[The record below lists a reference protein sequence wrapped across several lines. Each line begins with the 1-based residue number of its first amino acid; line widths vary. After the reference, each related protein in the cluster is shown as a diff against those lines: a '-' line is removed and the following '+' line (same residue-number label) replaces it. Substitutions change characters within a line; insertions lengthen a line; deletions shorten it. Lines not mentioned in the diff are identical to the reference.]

1 MFKCTAGGIGLREHA
16 KDVFQHK
23 TVFIT
28 GATSDIGAAIAES
41 FAALGA
47 DLLLS
52 DHPDLKKRL
61 NEMAGTFQHEYAS
74 HSTVHPIDLN
84 SVDEIQANLSS
95 IEKPIDILVNCAGL
109 NTFLPALKVEEEV
122 WDQILNVNLKS
133 LFFVS
138 KFVAETMIK
147 SRTPGKIVNLASQHG
162 VVANG
167 LRAPYCASKAGVI
180 HLTKVLALEWS
191 QYDILV
197 NCVSPTF
204 TKTSK
209 SETFL
214 QHPNVQKSFLPKIP
228 LKRFA
233 TPNDITRAVLFLSS
247 PFNTMITG
255 ENILVDGGYTIH

>member
-1 MFKCTAGGIGLREHA
+1 MLEHA
-16 KDVFQHK
+16 KDVFKHK

-28 GATSDIGAAIAES
+28 GAAGDIGAAIVER

-47 DLLLS
+47 DLRLS
-52 DHPDLKKRL
+52 DHPDLKERL
-61 NEMAGTFQHEYAS
+61 NEMAEALEDKYAS
-74 HSTVHPIDLN
+74 HVAIHLIDLR
-84 SVDEIQANLSS
+84 SVDEIRTNLSS
-95 IEKPIDILVNCAGL
+95 IEQPIDILVNCAGL
-109 NTFLPALKVEEEV
+109 NMFLPALKVEEAV
-122 WDQILNVNLKS
+122 WDQIVDVNLKG

-138 KFVAETMIK
+138 QFVAATMIK
-147 SRTPGKIVNLASQHG
+147 NRTQGKIVNLGSQHG

-167 LRAPYCASKAGVI
+167 LRAPYCISKAGVI

-191 QYDILV
+191 QYGILV

-233 TPNDITRAVLFLSS
+233 TPNDITRAVIFLSS

>member
-1 MFKCTAGGIGLREHA
+1 MLEHA
-16 KDVFQHK
+16 KNVFKHK

-52 DHPDLKKRL
+52 DHPELKKRL
-61 NEMAGTFQHEYAS
+61 SEMAEMFENKYAS
-74 HSTVHPIDLN
+74 HAAIHLIDLS
-84 SVDEIQANLSS
+84 SVDEIRANLSN

-109 NTFLPALKVEEEV
+109 NMFLPALKVEEEV
-122 WDQILNVNLKS
+122 WDRVLSVNLKS

-138 KFVAETMIK
+138 QFVAATMIK
-147 SRTPGKIVNLASQHG
+147 NRTSGKMVNLGSQHG

-167 LRAPYCASKAGVI
+167 LRAPYCVSKAGVI

-228 LKRFA
+228 LNRFA